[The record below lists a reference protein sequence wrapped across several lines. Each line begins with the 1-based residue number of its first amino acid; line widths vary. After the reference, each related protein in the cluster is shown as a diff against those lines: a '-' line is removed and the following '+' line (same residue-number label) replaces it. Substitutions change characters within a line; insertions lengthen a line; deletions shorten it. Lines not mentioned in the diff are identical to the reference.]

1 MGFAPPPLGQSYP
14 QHYPHPLPAGR
25 EAFTESVGSAALDP
39 RLPVLI
45 GCSPWTVRQTLMPR
59 GLPYFRL
66 APNGKVDLLQKPNH
80 PLATRAPAERRFVS
94 LFKRGKTWWVNL
106 FREGIRYQYSTG
118 TTNRNRAEK
127 IADKFKE
134 ELNDERF
141 QLVNADPTMTFG
153 ELAARFI
160 ASGSVRPHHLYHLN
174 FLLPFFSEFPV
185 LRITKSLTDE
195 FRKARRSRNQAIKD
209 ATINRDLSVLR
220 RILYWAV
227 DEQLLAAN
235 PLARLKMAR
244 ERRTRRQV
252 LSVAEEELLLG
263 AAKDHLWAMI
273 LIALDTGMRR
283 GEITGQ
289 KWEDVDFSQKVLFVT
304 RSKTPEGES
313 REIPLTE
320 RLFEFF
326 LEHRKPEGLVIDFR
340 GHPVRIVKRSWKS
353 ALKKAGIR
361 HVRFHDLRH
370 TFNTRLMEAGVLQEI
385 RMALMGHSAGSKV
398 HSIYTHIE
406 FPAKREAIRK
416 LEQWVNDQHNQPKE
430 KNDAS
435 KESDRAERTPD
446 EARTQTVEKEDARGS
461 GPGAG
466 RQAESR
472 DRRDGGIAQ
481 SETSAAPEILRSPK
495 TVRVHVAKGVKP

>member
-1 MGFAPPPLGQSYP
+1 M
-14 QHYPHPLPAGR
+14 
-25 EAFTESVGSAALDP
+25 
-39 RLPVLI
+39 
-45 GCSPWTVRQTLMPR
+45 
-59 GLPYFRL
+59 
-66 APNGKVDLLQKPNH
+66 
-80 PLATRAPAERRFVS
+80 S

-118 TTNRNRAEK
+118 TTNRNRAKK
-127 IADKFKE
+127 IADKLKE

-141 QLVNADPTMTFG
+141 QIVESDPRMTFG

-160 ASGSVRPHHLYHLN
+160 AGGSVRPHHLYHLRL
-174 FLLPFFSEFPV
+174 LLPFFSEFPV
-185 LRITKSLTDE
+185 LRITKSLADE
-195 FRKARRSRNQAIKD
+195 FRKARHARNPAIKD

-220 RILYWAV
+220 HVLYWAV

-235 PLARLKMAR
+235 PLTRMKMAR

-252 LSVAEEELLLG
+252 LSVAEEAFLLG
-263 AAKDHLWAMI
+263 VAKDHLRAMI

-283 GEITGQ
+283 GEITSQ

-320 RLFEFF
+320 RLITF
-326 LEHRKPEGLVIDFR
+326 LLEARKPEGLVIDFR

-353 ALKKAGIR
+353 ALKNAGIR

-385 RMALMGHSAGSKV
+385 RMTLMGHSPGARV
-398 HSIYTHIE
+398 HALYTHIE
-406 FPAKREAIRK
+406 LPAKREAIRK
-416 LEQWVNDQHNQPKE
+416 LEQWVKEQPQQITE
-430 KNDAS
+430 KDNAS
-435 KESDRAERTPD
+435 SKTDESESTPG
-446 EARTQTVEKEDARGS
+446 EAGAQTLEKENARGG

-466 RQAESR
+466 RQIESR
-472 DRRDGGIAQ
+472 DRRDGGAV
-481 SETSAAPEILRSPK
+481 EREAAAAPQVRRSAK
-495 TVRVHVAKGVKP
+495 AVRVRVTRGKKP